1 MKTASI
7 QKAGAAAQSIRR
19 LGALICLMVVA
30 AVGSPAQTSMEDRI
44 AAMEALLEQQ
54 NARIQQLEQ
63 ELATSQ
69 GERNVQ
75 EVRAVRDDGRPFI
88 RPAVLV
94 SSSAGPVLV
103 PAAAP
108 EPAAAAAVP
117 PQEAADP
124 STSPGFEGL
133 SFFRGTTI
141 GGFLDA
147 YYNWNTNEP
156 SDMITTN
163 GGAGLNR
170 NFDFNH
176 NSFTLSQVD
185 FEITKAVS
193 DTAPLG
199 YMVQM
204 AFGPTADFVNSPD
217 LGGINKTAAHFMQYY
232 LSGKIGR
239 ATLDFGKFV
248 TPHGAEVIDNR
259 ANMNY
264 SRGLL
269 FALAIPYDHFGL
281 RASVPINDK
290 FAFTGFVVN
299 GWNNVIDNNR
309 GKTVGFGLSINSG
322 GPISFI
328 QNYMVGPEQS
338 SNGDDFRHMFDSL
351 LTVKIG
357 DKVTFLANYDYG
369 MDNIAGAHVH
379 WQGVATYLKLQATP
393 MFSITPRFEYYS
405 DPMGF
410 TTGTDQRIREFTI
423 TPEIIISE
431 NLVTRFEYRHDWS
444 SEPTFSISD
453 PGDDA
458 KKQHTIGAGVILKF

>member
-1 MKTASI
+1 MKKSFRMSIKIAVFALVVSLSGLGVSSLFAQSSVEQRLAALEAKIRQLEGELAI
-7 QKAGAAAQSIRR
+7 QKAVTRTAIGITGSDQRNDSPLSGAF
-19 LGALICLMVVA
+19 L
-30 AVGSPAQTSMEDRI
+30 
-44 AAMEALLEQQ
+44 
-54 NARIQQLEQ
+54 
-63 ELATSQ
+63 
-69 GERNVQ
+69 
-75 EVRAVRDDGRPFI
+75 
-88 RPAVLV
+88 RPAVLTESDFPTAVATV
-94 SSSAGPVLV
+94 SDSAVPMPPPP
-103 PAAAP
+103 PAA
-108 EPAAAAAVP
+108 
-117 PQEAADP
+117 QTADF
-124 STSPGFEGL
+124 TDDFEGL
-133 SFFRGTTI
+133 NFFKGVKV
-141 GGFLDA
+141 GGFIDA
-147 YYNWNTNEP
+147 YYNWNFNEP
-156 SDMITTN
+156 GDAKTTI
-163 GGAGLNR
+163 GGTGLIR

-176 NSFTLSQVD
+176 NSLTFSQAD
-185 FEITKAVS
+185 LEITKSVS
-193 DTAPLG
+193 ESAPLG
-199 YMVQM
+199 YMVQTV
-204 AFGPTADFVNSPD
+204 FGPSADWINGIDYAIGNS
-217 LGGINKTAAHFMQYY
+217 TAAHFMQYY
-232 LSGKIGR
+232 LSGRIGR

-338 SNGDDFRHMFDSL
+338 SNSDDFRHMFDSL
-351 LTVKIG
+351 LTVKLG
-357 DKVTFLANYDYG
+357 DKITFLANYDYG
-369 MDNIAGAHVH
+369 MDTIAGAHVH
-379 WQGVATYLKLQATP
+379 WQGIATYLKLQATP